1 MKDLLDDLITTAQAA
16 DLLGF
21 ADTARPMGN
30 VARYLRRYAIPT
42 YRRGRRILVSRRAL
56 LEEMANESERQD
68 RARSKRA
75 ADRHKATR
83 S

>member
-21 ADTARPMGN
+21 AGTARPMEN

-42 YRRGRRILVSRRAL
+42 YRRGRRILVSRHAL
-56 LEEMANESERQD
+56 LSEMADESERQD

-75 ADRHKATR
+75 TSRQKVTA
-83 S
+83 